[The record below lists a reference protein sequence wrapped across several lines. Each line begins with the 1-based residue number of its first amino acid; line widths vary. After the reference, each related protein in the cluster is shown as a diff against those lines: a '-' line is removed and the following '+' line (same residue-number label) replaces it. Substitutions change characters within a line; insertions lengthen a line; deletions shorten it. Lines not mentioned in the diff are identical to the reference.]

1 MAKDVFH
8 NDVRVALERDGWIIT
23 HDPYYLKIDEVSY
36 PIDLGAEQSI
46 GAEKAGEKIVVEVKS
61 FLRESMV
68 NEFHTALGQYLD
80 YETNLPFQEPERQ
93 VYLAVAIK
101 VFRQML
107 KTRAILNSL
116 QRFKVRLIAFDPDKK
131 EVVTWKTF

>member
-8 NDVRVALERDGWIIT
+8 NDVRAALERDGWIIT

-46 GAEKAGEKIVVEVKS
+46 GAEKAGQKIVVEVKS
-61 FLRESMV
+61 FLRESLV

-80 YETNLPFQEPERQ
+80 YETNIPFQEPERQ
-93 VYLAVAIK
+93 VYLAVTVK
-101 VFRQML
+101 VFHQML
-107 KTRAILNSL
+107 KTRAIVNSL
-116 QRFKVRLIAFDPDKK
+116 QRFMVKLIAFDPNQK
-131 EVVTWKTF
+131 EIVTWKIF